1 MILLSLFDG
10 FGTTLKE
17 VALALGLLF
26 IIVCFFQFFVLRLP
40 GERFLAIIKG
50 FVLTFFGVAIFLQG
64 VYAGFIPIG
73 QQMGSILGELS
84 YNWILMPLGFVL
96 GFVVILAEPTVHV
109 MMDQVERV
117 TSGSIRG
124 SLLLYSM
131 AIGVAIAVAL
141 AMARIIY
148 GISLGYILIPGYIL
162 AFLMTRYTS
171 EQFISM
177 AFDGGAVATGPMTV
191 SFMLA
196 MAIGVATGIEGRD
209 PVLEGFGL
217 VSLVF
222 LAPVL
227 TVLALGV
234 IYRKLAQINDDEE
247 AET

>member
-1 MILLSLFDG
+1 
-10 FGTTLKE
+10 
-17 VALALGLLF
+17 
-26 IIVCFFQFFVLRLP
+26 
-40 GERFLAIIKG
+40 
-50 FVLTFFGVAIFLQG
+50 
-64 VYAGFIPIG
+64 
-73 QQMGSILGELS
+73 
-84 YNWILMPLGFVL
+84 
-96 GFVVILAEPTVHV
+96 
-109 MMDQVERV
+109 
-117 TSGSIRG
+117 
-124 SLLLYSM
+124 
-131 AIGVAIAVAL
+131 
-141 AMARIIY
+141 
-148 GISLGYILIPGYIL
+148 
-162 AFLMTRYTS
+162 
-171 EQFISM
+171 M